1 MPQLAALHFLHPAAG
16 RLALLGLL
24 VPLLI
29 YLWNRRPARVVQV
42 GSLRWL
48 ETAANRL
55 LRRLRP
61 EQLGLLLLR
70 AAVVGLLAAAV
81 AAPRWP
87 RPPRPVRGQVLV
99 EPALLQSAAL
109 AAVRPVIDS
118 LRERGYELRQLRRGF
133 PRLPAPTWARLDS
146 VPGAADSL
154 LPAPAEN
161 LWARAQ
167 QAADSF
173 PKRPLRVFTT
183 ARLAAFAGARP
194 ALPTRLRWQLV
205 PTADSARWLQAAA
218 LVGADSLRLLVGR
231 STEEQTGF
239 QTITMKKPLANQIA
253 PVAGLPALRYL
264 ATDSGAVLQSAGRE
278 AVAVRAAPVRVWL
291 RADAGHATEAR
302 YWRAAVQA
310 ASIGFAAPLRLTSSA
325 DAAPDILLW
334 LTDAPVPARQ
344 RQRVAQGMQLWRT
357 GTGAG
362 RAVVSQLTP
371 PAAAPV
377 SLLRLDTVRTAAAEL
392 LWTNAAGRAVLT
404 RQAAGRGAEY
414 RLHTPPATRVER
426 PGRNPDSAGPAT
438 AAAATRSSPRP
449 TCPPR
454 PAPTGPN
461 AVARVGA
468 GCGRGNACQS

>member
-29 YLWNRRPARVVQV
+29 YLWNRRPARVVRV

-48 ETAANRL
+48 ETAANRR

-70 AAVVGLLAAAV
+70 AVVVGLLAAAV
-81 AAPRWP
+81 AAPLWP

-99 EPALLQSAAL
+99 APQLLRSAAL

-118 LRERGYELRQLRRGF
+118 LRGRGYELRQLRRGF
-133 PRLPAPTWARLDS
+133 PRLPTRTWARLDS

-173 PKRPLRVFTT
+173 PNRPLRVFAT
-183 ARLAAFAGARP
+183 ARLAAFAGSRP
-194 ALPTRLRWQLV
+194 ALPARLRWQLV
-205 PTADSARWLQAAA
+205 PTADSGRWLQGAA

-231 STEEQTGF
+231 SREAQTSF
-239 QTITMKKPLANQIA
+239 RTVTMKKPTASQTVR
-253 PVAGLPALRYL
+253 VAGLPALRYL
-264 ATDSGAVLQSAGRE
+264 ATDLGAGLRSAGRE
-278 AVAVRAAPVRVWL
+278 VVAVRAAPVRVWL
-291 RADAGHATEAR
+291 RADAGHAAEAR
-302 YWRAAVQA
+302 YWRAAVRA
-310 ASIGFAAPLRLTSSA
+310 ASVGFAAPLQLTTSA
-325 DAAPDILLW
+325 DAPPAGAAPDILLW
-334 LTDAPVPARQ
+334 LTDAPVPAVW
-344 RQRVAQGMQLWRT
+344 RQRVADGMQLWRT
-357 GTGAG
+357 GTGTG
-362 RAVVSQLTP
+362 RPVVSQLTP

-392 LWTNAAGRAVLT
+392 LWTDAAGRAVLT
-404 RQAAGRGAEY
+404 RQTHGPGRGLSAC
-414 RLHTPPATRVER
+414 TPACSPSGAAWVKLPYCRR
-426 PGRNPDSAGPAT
+426 YCCRCSNPK
-438 AAAATRSSPRP
+438 
-449 TCPPR
+449 
-454 PAPTGPN
+454 
-461 AVARVGA
+461 
-468 GCGRGNACQS
+468 